1 MKFSLQKVF
10 WAHLLL
16 LEREG
21 VDKALPSFLSKKC
34 HRNTE
39 LNFAR
44 RKRFP
49 GREAFYYTRSGGT
62 IIVYKR

>member
-49 GREAFYYTRSGGT
+49 GREAFYYT
-62 IIVYKR
+62 